1 MAVSQIEEKILGRLA
16 RQAGPSNPLLSA
28 SLYQVLGLSIL
39 LSRKLHKARRVR
51 RLDVTRDTRSLQ
63 LYHHIIWLAREGLAL
78 TEVYVLPYCQAGEQG
93 RECRVMATKL
103 RASFHHVFCLF
114 HNHPPISSLSPRA
127 PEPRSPPSSG
137 RTPKTA
143 EPGATRRSPGRSP
156 RSGREAGGDKRRRAG
171 ANAGLRD
178 PIPSLLSEASYI
190 TNPYSGPAQT
200 PPPPGPPPPIPTEA
214 RRTPTRPPGLPAL
227 NLSPAAQR
235 ASASFLLPPLN
246 FVPVTEEHF
255 ATAQHLA
262 NALLPPAHALRLAIS
277 LEHAAFQWE
286 CGKRADRAVQL
297 AGAAVRTVY
306 ESTEGLDDEEFADAA
321 ALVQNLAAILKRGK
335 LEEARGEGAATSRGG
350 GLPATPPQPAS
361 RAPRIDRAIAVSPPT
376 ARAASAASSS
386 LDDRGSLL
394 RSPERLSTVPE
405 DASAEAATSASSRH
419 TPAVLDPPI
428 SRLSSRSRSGLP
440 PRGSPS
446 PSPPTTTTTG
456 DKAAKRRAAEQL
468 AEDVRRRGSRLPRP
482 VEEGSMDTSPP
493 VVTRDARTRPRTSGE
508 ERREAVRTALR
519 ILSSVSEGLYH
530 GTRTEAW
537 RMV

>member
-1 MAVSQIEEKILGRLA
+1 GTAPRSW
-16 RQAGPSNPLLSA
+16 PSPKSKRRSWAASRDKPAHRTPYSPPPSTKSSA
-28 SLYQVLGLSIL
+28 SPS
-39 LSRKLHKARRVR
+39 SSPANC
-51 RLDVTRDTRSLQ
+51 TR
-63 LYHHIIWLAREGLAL
+63 LAREGLAL

-103 RASFHHVFCLF
+103 RASFYHVFCLF

-143 EPGATRRSPGRSP
+143 EPGAATRRSPGRSP
-156 RSGREAGGDKRRRAG
+156 RSGRESGGEKRRRAG
-171 ANAGLRD
+171 ASAGLRD

-200 PPPPGPPPPIPTEA
+200 PPPPGPPPPIPPEA

-306 ESTEGLDDEEFADAA
+306 ESTEGLDDEEFADAS

-335 LEEARGEGAATSRGG
+335 LEEARGQGAATSRGG

-376 ARAASAASSS
+376 DRAASAESSA
-386 LDDRGSLL
+386 DDRGSLL

-428 SRLSSRSRSGLP
+428 SRLSSRSRSGDLLL
-440 PRGSPS
+440 RGSLS
-446 PSPPTTTTTG
+446 TPPTATMAAG
-456 DKAAKRRAAEQL
+456 DRATKRRAAEQA
-468 AEDVRRRGSRLPRP
+468 AEDVRRRSSRLPRP
-482 VEEGSMDTSPP
+482 VEEGSMYVSRFRPP
-493 VVTRDARTRPRTSGE
+493 PILRPENAAGAQ
-508 ERREAVRTALR
+508 RE
-519 ILSSVSEGLYH
+519 
-530 GTRTEAW
+530 
-537 RMV
+537 